1 MIVLDTDVLSGAMLA
16 SPDPAVVSWLD
27 RQARISVWTTAVT
40 VLEVRFGVALLPSGS
55 RRSRLERAFERV
67 LGEMIEERILP
78 FDTAAAAETASLMA
92 HRRRSGRTV
101 DLRDAMIAGIAIAR
115 HATLATRNTRHFSD
129 LPLAVIDPWS
139 A

>member
-1 MIVLDTDVLSGAMLA
+1 MIVLDTDVLSRAMLPR
-16 SPDPAVVSWLD
+16 PDPAVVSWLD

-40 VLEVRFGVALLPSGS
+40 VLEVRFGIALLPSGS

-78 FDTAAAAETASLMA
+78 FDTAAAAVTASLMA
-92 HRRRSGRTV
+92 HRRRLGRTV

-115 HATLATRNTRHFSD
+115 HATLATRNTRHFTD